1 MAVDPEIRHMA
12 CVGLMAAGKTT
23 VAELVAE
30 SLGWRHVDVDAEVEA
45 RTGRTVAELAYEGG
59 EGAYRPWEWQVL
71 LQALDAEERS
81 VVAAPGGVALDPEA
95 RKAIGAIHVV
105 AVYLRADPDRL
116 AARVG
121 EEEAHHLGGADP
133 DRLAVLQGMFR
144 DRDATYR
151 ALADI
156 EVSVD
161 GLHPRDAAA
170 LVVAALPSGPSIGLR
185 TVG

>member
-1 MAVDPEIRHMA
+1 
-12 CVGLMAAGKTT
+12 MAAARSPIGER
-23 VAELVAE
+23 VAAE
-30 SLGWRHVDVDAEVEA
+30 LGWRFVDVDAEVEA
-45 RTGRTVAELAYEGG
+45 RTGQTVAELSYEGG
-59 EGAYRPWEWQVL
+59 EDAYRPWERQVV
-71 LQALDAEERS
+71 LQALDAAERS
-81 VVAAPGGVALDPEA
+81 VVAAPGGIALDPEA
-95 RKAIGAIHVV
+95 RKAIGAVHVV

-170 LVVAALPSGPSIGLR
+170 LVVAALPSDPSIGLR
-185 TVG
+185 TVR